1 MASYRVTLQNAKDSA
16 VMVEVREDR
25 GGEWSVVESSVPA
38 EKRSSTRTV
47 FPVTVPAKGTA
58 TLTYRVRV
66 VW

>member
-1 MASYRVTLQNAKDSA
+1 VVT
-16 VMVEVREDR
+16 
-25 GGEWSVVESSVPA
+25 SSIKP

-47 FPVTVPAKGTA
+47 FKVPVPARGKT